1 MDYCNSQSLVVSNL
15 SQTILAMK
23 KTNFNQEQTNVL
35 NAILQM
41 TTSFHNKDI
50 EGVMSSYETN
60 PMIIFEPGKP
70 ALDREAIVEGFKG
83 FFDLNP
89 KFEYSGHE
97 VFVNDDLAVHF
108 APWTMNGKTPDGA
121 KIRQSG
127 LSVAVLRKQPDGK
140 WLMVFDNPFGQ
151 NLLDQ
156 Q

>member
-1 MDYCNSQSLVVSNL
+1 
-15 SQTILAMK
+15 MK
-23 KTNFNQEQTNVL
+23 KMNFNQEQTRVL

-70 ALDREAIVEGFKG
+70 ALDRKAIIEGFKG
-83 FFDLNP
+83 FFALNP

-97 VFVNDDLAVHF
+97 VFVNGDLAVHF
-108 APWTMNGKTPDGA
+108 APWTMNGKTPDGTEI
-121 KIRQSG
+121 KQSG
-127 LSVAVLRKQPDGK
+127 LSVAVLRKQVDGK